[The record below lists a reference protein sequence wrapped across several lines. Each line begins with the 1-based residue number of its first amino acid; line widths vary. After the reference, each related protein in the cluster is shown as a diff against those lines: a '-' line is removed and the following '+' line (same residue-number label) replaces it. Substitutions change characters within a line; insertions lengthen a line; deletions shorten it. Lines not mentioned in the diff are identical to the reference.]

1 MQNAIRVGLLVVLA
15 LGAVLDLRVLAAEK
29 LVIEKINVPQLDLFV
44 DDKGTTKIATL
55 DAANVKVPLDVISKA
70 PNGRLKIRLPDGREA
85 WIDGTWVKV
94 RSSGPVATPCDPGRN
109 IVAGATRS
117 SGAPCK

>member
-1 MQNAIRVGLLVVLA
+1 MQNAVRVGLLVVLA
-15 LGAVLDLRVLAAEK
+15 LGAVLDRPAPAADK
-29 LVIEKINVPQLDLFV
+29 LVIEKINVPQLDLFA
-44 DDKGTTKIATL
+44 DDKATTKIETL
-55 DAANVKVPLDVISKA
+55 DSASVRVPLDVISKA

-85 WIDGTWVKV
+85 WVDGMRVKL
-94 RSSGPVATPCDPGRN
+94 RSSGPTATPCDPGRN